1 VLRDVLHKALNNQ
14 ITQDEALYILNK
26 VQTVED
32 FLELAKVASRVR
44 DDEVG
49 AIFKFDG
56 FIGSIT
62 PCTTNPPCKYCS
74 RSAGNRPD
82 FAEKPLTIEEIEIGA
97 KLIDNTGTKRVELG
111 GGTLWSG
118 AGEKVIE
125 AVKAVKKVS
134 SMDIWINVGPSLN
147 KGDLIKLK
155 ELGVKEVCSSLE
167 TINPKVFQEAKPGDS
182 LEARM
187 KLAEEINEVGLGLKS
202 VMMVGIGSSYED
214 YVKHIFWFKKFENL
228 SSVSITGLRP
238 IPGTPFQDKPMANP
252 LEVAKVGAVARLV
265 LRDVDIGFGGMMN
278 DPRLLPLWIMAGGN
292 RAIHLGAHVHR
303 VWSTPIRHPNTIVE
317 KHGDIEFVNMLPLT
331 TRLAKEMGM
340 EVDIE

>member
-1 VLRDVLHKALNNQ
+1 MLRDILIKALNDQ
-14 ITQDEALYILNK
+14 ITQDEALYILSK
-26 VQTVED
+26 VRTIED
-32 FLELAKVASRVR
+32 FLELAKVASKIR

-49 AIFKFDG
+49 AVFKFDG

-82 FAEKPLTIEEIEIGA
+82 FAEKPLTIEEIELGA
-97 KLIDNTGTKRVELG
+97 KLIDSTGTKRVELG

-118 AGEKVIE
+118 AGEKVIS

-134 SMDIWINVGPSLN
+134 SMDVWINVGPSLN
-147 KGDLIKLK
+147 RDDLIKLK

-167 TINPKVFQEAKPGDS
+167 TINPDVFKEAKPGDS

-187 KLAEEINEVGLGLKS
+187 KFAEEINEVGLGLTS

-214 YVKHIFWFKKFENL
+214 YVKHIFWFKGFENL
-228 SSVSITGLRP
+228 SHVCITGLNP
-238 IPGTPFQDKPMANP
+238 IPGTPFQNKPMANP

-265 LRDVDIGFGGMMN
+265 LRTPDMSFGGMMN
-278 DPRLLPLWIMAGGN
+278 DPRLLLLWVMAGGN
-292 RAIHLGAHVHR
+292 RAIHLGAHVHKVNAWR
-303 VWSTPIRHPNTIVE
+303 MYHAGAIVE
-317 KHGDIEFVNMLPLT
+317 RRGGLEFVNMLPLT
-331 TRLAKEMGM
+331 TRIVKEMGM
-340 EVDIE
+340 EVDTE